1 MTGWSLPESVFVGGL
16 EYQINADYRDI
27 LEIIEYLQAPDMDDT
42 TRRYV
47 ALSLFYEGFE
57 DMPRSDYGEAM
68 AEMLRFINL
77 GEPLEDNQPQPKTI
91 DWEQDRTIIA
101 AEVNKVAGLDVRGL
115 EFLHWWTFMGFFA
128 GIGEGQLSMLV
139 AIREKRRKGKKLEDW
154 ERDYYRRNIHRVE
167 FRQKYTDAEQEVADA
182 WGI

>member
-1 MTGWSLPESVFVGGL
+1 MTGWGLPESAFVGGR
-16 EYQINADYRDI
+16 EYQVNADYRDI
-27 LEIIEYLQAPDMDDT
+27 LEIIDYLQDINLDDV

-47 ALSLFYEGFE
+47 AMSLFYEGFE
-57 DMPRSDYGEAM
+57 TMPRSDYRDAM

-77 GEPLEDNQPQPKTI
+77 GEGPEDGRPQPKTI

-101 AEVNKVAGLDVRGL
+101 AEINKVAGLDVRGL
-115 EFLHWWTFMGFFA
+115 EFLHWWTFMGFFGA
-128 GIGEGQLSMLV
+128 IGEGQLSMLV
-139 AIREKRRKGKKLEDW
+139 SIREKRRKGKRLEDW

-167 FRQKYTDAEQEVADA
+167 FKQRYTDAEEKIADA

>member
-1 MTGWSLPESVFVGGL
+1 MTGWGLPESVFVGGH
-16 EYQINADYRDI
+16 EYQVNADYRDI
-27 LEIIEYLQAPDMDDT
+27 LEIIDYLQDINLDDV

-47 ALSLFYEGFE
+47 AMSLFYENF
-57 DMPRSDYGEAM
+57 DAMPRSDYGEAM

-77 GEPLEDNQPQPKTI
+77 GEAPEDNQPQPKTI

-101 AEVNKVAGLDVRGL
+101 AEINKVAGLDVRGL
-115 EFLHWWTFMGFFA
+115 EFLHWWTFMGFFGA
-128 GIGEGQLSMLV
+128 IGEGQLSMLV
-139 AIREKRRKGKKLEDW
+139 SIREKRRKGKRLEDW

-167 FRQKYTDAEQEVADA
+167 FRQKYTDAEEKIADA

>member
-1 MTGWSLPESVFVGGL
+1 MTGWGLPESVFVGGL

-27 LEIIEYLQAPDMDDT
+27 LEIIEYLQDINLDDVA
-42 TRRYV
+42 RRYV
-47 ALSLFYEGFE
+47 AMSLFYEGFG

-77 GEPLEDNQPQPKTI
+77 GEAPEDNQPQPKTI